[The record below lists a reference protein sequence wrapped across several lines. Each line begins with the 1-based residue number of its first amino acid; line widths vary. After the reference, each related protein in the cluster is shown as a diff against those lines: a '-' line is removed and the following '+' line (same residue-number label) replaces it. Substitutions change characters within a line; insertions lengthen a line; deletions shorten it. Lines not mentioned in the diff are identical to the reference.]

1 MLRNLKSDEPET
13 KWMEEAKK
21 LLGYL
26 VELDYVQAC
35 RNTKTIPVRY
45 QKKKKNS
52 ESHFPHYLVE
62 FLRIFSTFHLSRVPL
77 YLKQEPLEI
86 KP

>member
-1 MLRNLKSDEPET
+1 MDGGSEKTSWLSSRIRLCSS
-13 KWMEEAKK
+13 MSQ
-21 LLGYL
+21 YQ
-26 VELDYVQAC
+26 DY
-35 RNTKTIPVRY
+35 TGKISK
-45 QKKKKNS
+45 KKKKNS